1 MRKIKYPSN
10 RTDFESDYWNIFK
23 DLDLQTEWVRLRNL
37 LVGWSDSRDKE
48 TIYPV
53 QIRDV
58 VCGKYDK
65 LVDIYLDYKVI
76 KKKKSGDSEFTNLET
91 DLFSLFSYSQ
101 CKNVYSQVFQPLI
114 AEFFMR
120 HAIELE
126 LHVCHYCETA
136 YVNVY
141 GFSDVFKDFGHF
153 LKNATKEDIRHYIR
167 KENGGYL
174 SKETIK
180 KIHDL
185 QEIFTE
191 DQIIEEFDK
200 MKQWRGRKKKKS
212 ETVFDK
218 LRNHFDLDH
227 FLPKSKC
234 PIVGLSLYNFVP
246 CCAVCN
252 EKLKGADEL
261 GCNEYGADDK
271 AKWLMLSPTSDLYS
285 FENDVTIKIDPLPS
299 EIKIIKDADDY
310 QLSFSPSN
318 SKYEPVIR
326 EFMLEERYNYH
337 KNEALRLHDLLV
349 DYPKSRIKM
358 LKSVFG
364 GSKTERDIENDIFG
378 VEYRQQYHRCF
389 SKMYSD
395 IFHTH
400 YKK

>member
-37 LVGWSDSRDKE
+37 LVGWSDSHDKE

-58 VCGKYDK
+58 
-65 LVDIYLDYKVI
+65 VI

-167 KENGGYL
+167 KEMV
-174 SKETIK
+174 
-180 KIHDL
+180 
-185 QEIFTE
+185 
-191 DQIIEEFDK
+191 IIY
-200 MKQWRGRKKKKS
+200 RKKQLQKYSICKR
-212 ETVFDK
+212 TLQKIK
-218 LRNHFDLDH
+218 L
-227 FLPKSKC
+227 
-234 PIVGLSLYNFVP
+234 
-246 CCAVCN
+246 
-252 EKLKGADEL
+252 
-261 GCNEYGADDK
+261 
-271 AKWLMLSPTSDLYS
+271 
-285 FENDVTIKIDPLPS
+285 
-299 EIKIIKDADDY
+299 
-310 QLSFSPSN
+310 
-318 SKYEPVIR
+318 
-326 EFMLEERYNYH
+326 
-337 KNEALRLHDLLV
+337 
-349 DYPKSRIKM
+349 
-358 LKSVFG
+358 
-364 GSKTERDIENDIFG
+364 
-378 VEYRQQYHRCF
+378 
-389 SKMYSD
+389 
-395 IFHTH
+395 
-400 YKK
+400 